1 MPPSASQQ
9 QQQTLKTA
17 SSSGNGSSTR
27 KRVFTFQK
35 RWLHSLPIV
44 ERSLP
49 DTSVDGRVLKAVR
62 AGLDD
67 GDAED
72 SEKQKDVIVC
82 MLCDDPASKRELT
95 KVWSRL
101 NCRRGRIEN
110 HLMSKH
116 PEFMLLLKH
125 KREAEGDLVVQLFL
139 ENMRHGHCNV
149 RNEIN
154 VGLYS
159 QLQSSGGGNGAN
171 AAMRSAVAAAATG
184 TRAADDHSDLQKRAF
199 GDYNSMHEPP
209 LDLESLRKR
218 AKLAT
223 LPGVKDSDPRASLY
237 SAGSMMM
244 LRSRG
249 IVPPSIDSDD
259 AAGDL
264 DVVHKDADGL
274 VHGQSVIANKL
285 VVITGG
291 DSPFMANVATH
302 LWLSG
307 ANVLLTF
314 TKLSALDAFNANH
327 LARYSESTS
336 EGVSSPPR
344 GVLVPMLR
352 SFETR
357 EHVDDWSRSIAEKFH
372 QVDVLI
378 NYFEP
383 EKEETT
389 AVNSDSAKKL
399 KQEEAARHERSEGSG
414 QTEASI
420 FSSGFVT
427 PIYLTV
433 LHSAM
438 RRLIL
443 MCVVLIRTLLMALC
457 QSLSSV
463 CFSTNGDAPVSA
475 SGGSIINLAAA
486 EDDSTL
492 EALTKSLAAELQPRN
507 AQVNCILVHPWQS
520 PDTPDPTSSPVD
532 PSETPERMAALSHAM
547 MFLLSPW
554 SRLLSGSV
562 LRLQQAK
569 PSSIATAAASS
580 NRVVTTPSTSK
591 PATME
596 MHVDGTQLI

>member
-17 SSSGNGSSTR
+17 SSSANGSSTR

-49 DTSVDGRVLKAVR
+49 DTSADGRVLKAVR
-62 AGLDD
+62 AGADD

-171 AAMRSAVAAAATG
+171 AAMRSAVAAAAAG

-199 GDYNSMHEPP
+199 EDYNAMHEPP

-223 LPGVKDSDPRASLY
+223 LPGVKDSDPRASMY

-249 IVPPSIDSDD
+249 MVPPLTDSDGAVGGLD
-259 AAGDL
+259 A
-264 DVVHKDADGL
+264 VHKDADGL
-274 VHGQSVIANKL
+274 AHDRSVIASKL
-285 VVITGG
+285 VRLDGSKLVER
-291 DSPFMANVATH
+291 
-302 LWLSG
+302 
-307 ANVLLTF
+307 
-314 TKLSALDAFNANH
+314 KLSALDAFNASH

-336 EGVSSPPR
+336 EGVSSLPR

-357 EHVDDWSRSIAEKFH
+357 EHVDDWSRCIAEKFH
-372 QVDVLI
+372 RVDVLI

-389 AVNSDSAKKL
+389 AVNSDAAKK
-399 KQEEAARHERSEGSG
+399 QEREDAARHERNEDSG
-414 QTEASI
+414 QTELSS
-420 FSSGFVT
+420 FSPGT
-427 PIYLTV
+427 
-433 LHSAM
+433 
-438 RRLIL
+438 LI
-443 MCVVLIRTLLMALC
+443 TALC
-457 QSLSSV
+457 QSLSSA
-463 CFSTNGDAPVSA
+463 CFPRASTNEDAPVST

-507 AQVNCILVHPWQS
+507 VQVNCILVHPWQS
-520 PDTPDPTSSPVD
+520 PATAEPPSSSVD
-532 PSETPERMAALSHAM
+532 LTEAPERMAALSHTM
-547 MFLLSPW
+547 MFLLSPR

-569 PSSIATAAASS
+569 PSSSAT
-580 NRVVTTPSTSK
+580 TT
-591 PATME
+591 A
-596 MHVDGTQLI
+596 